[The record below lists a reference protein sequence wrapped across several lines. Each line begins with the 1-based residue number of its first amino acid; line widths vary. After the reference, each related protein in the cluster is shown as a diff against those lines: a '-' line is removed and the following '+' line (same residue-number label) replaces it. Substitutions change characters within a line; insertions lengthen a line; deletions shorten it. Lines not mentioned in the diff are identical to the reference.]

1 MGKEISLIEIN
12 SGDYKIQLTNK
23 NVKIMYGL
31 FLNPFIL
38 KYKMRWLY
46 KTKYGRMP
54 VTMQVI
60 PLKNIKSIQYENGK
74 LKIIYITAKR
84 EYGKTKIFEI
94 RVKKHKGEVFKQAFQ
109 RLLKGEDPMK
119 ICKDYSPIF
128 MEYRENIEETGE
140 IISITEDEIE
150 IKNAEIQKI
159 TGKILPIPIYN
170 PMLTRTLEL
179 FKERIRIDQII
190 RAEIEEQ
197 ETRGETKYQVK
208 LKLING
214 KMKIIKFGGEKEK
227 ARKFLSV
234 LFKMILMK
242 SEEKEKFKF
251 IQSKASTSCTSIPS
265 LFNTSMNLTCSS
277 LNLSGS
283 GTSLKRY
290 SFLFSPL
297 IKHISSP
304 GICIKTSLSLL
315 YSLWAPNSLINIAT

>member
-190 RAEIEEQ
+190 GAEIEEQ
-197 ETRGETKYQVK
+197 EIRGETKYQVK

-214 KMKIIKFGGEKEK
+214 KMKTIKFGGEKEK

-251 IQSKASTSCTSIPS
+251 VQSKASTSMKEKINIEIIKENLPTMIILLLIAYSI
-265 LFNTSMNLTCSS
+265 LMEHTGKTFNTLILSFITAILLTVIW
-277 LNLSGS
+277 N
-283 GTSLKRY
+283 T
-290 SFLFSPL
+290 
-297 IKHISSP
+297 IKHRS
-304 GICIKTSLSLL
+304 
-315 YSLWAPNSLINIAT
+315 